1 MPRASAQRAPET
13 SATSPGRIL
22 DHGGIAYAPGMA
34 GAGTGWAATA
44 RTAAAQGVAA
54 AVVAV
59 FCHVTAR
66 RFAFGNESYWAP
78 IAAVVV
84 LYPGRDET
92 TRAGIDRFFGTAIG
106 SVIGWASD
114 AWWDGSAMVYGL
126 ALGLA
131 VALCYLARRP
141 GASRLCAVA
150 VSVITLVPRSEPAHL
165 VAFHRFIEVS
175 YGVACALAFKLA
187 EAQLARVP
195 WTRLGRR
202 GRSGRAPDED

>member
-1 MPRASAQRAPET
+1 ME
-13 SATSPGRIL
+13 
-22 DHGGIAYAPGMA
+22 

-59 FCHVTAR
+59 ICYVTVR
-66 RFAFGNESYWAP
+66 RVAFIQESYWAP

-84 LYPGRDET
+84 LYPGRDDT
-92 TRAGIDRFFGTAIG
+92 TRAGADRFFGTALG
-106 SVIGWASD
+106 SVIGWASA
-114 AWWDGSAMVYGL
+114 AWWGGDLTVYGL

-141 GASRLCAVA
+141 GASRLCAVS
-150 VSVITLVPRSEPAHL
+150 VSVITLVPRSEPAHV
-165 VAFHRFIEVS
+165 VALHRFLEVS
-175 YGVACALAFKLA
+175 YGVACALAYKRV

-195 WTRLGRR
+195 WSRLVRR
-202 GRSGRAPDED
+202 GPTGGATAEGDGDRDRTPRGT